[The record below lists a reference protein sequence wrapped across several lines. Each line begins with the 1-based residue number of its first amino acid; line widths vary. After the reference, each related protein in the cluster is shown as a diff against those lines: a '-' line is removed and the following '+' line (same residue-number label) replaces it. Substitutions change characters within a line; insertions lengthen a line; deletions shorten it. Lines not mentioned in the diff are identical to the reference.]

1 MLVSHV
7 LVQRLPVV
15 EHPVT
20 LSTTEL
26 LHSVSHSLVTVEIL
40 LGVEYFLTLVTGEN
54 VLLAGVNA
62 SFVLIETDLKAKHHL
77 ADVTLELLGLL
88 QPLPLMP
95 AKIVLV
101 HKTCVAV
108 FTRKPQIFMLGPNV
122 MPQLLLAHASVA
134 APIAIV
140 PLALVF
146 HCNVFLQGGI
156 ASC

>member
-54 VLLAGVNA
+54 VLLA
-62 SFVLIETDLKAKHHL
+62 
-77 ADVTLELLGLL
+77 
-88 QPLPLMP
+88 
-95 AKIVLV
+95 
-101 HKTCVAV
+101 
-108 FTRKPQIFMLGPNV
+108 
-122 MPQLLLAHASVA
+122 
-134 APIAIV
+134 
-140 PLALVF
+140 
-146 HCNVFLQGGI
+146 
-156 ASC
+156 